1 MPTATEL
8 AAYSLTAQ
16 HPITRSWV
24 ADDVRLALLAE
35 QHGMDVVLATD
46 LGIAA
51 QRAERFAPGQP
62 AELLLNRWTQVG
74 ELRAM
79 LSMRYEGGDATKPF
93 VDATPLSR
101 AVRPEDLQPL
111 AAAARAAYGVLE
123 PRYLR
128 LWSAAPIGQFEGTS
142 ADRRFM
148 AGLVMDLRDYLK
160 VPPELTFARATHLD
174 NYPRAV
180 AAYEAIDQAHPD
192 HPDQARIE
200 TAEDLAE
207 SIEAGLLY
215 DVLVDN
221 NWAGYVGAHVN
232 DETLGLPAYVVQEF
246 ILDPAYRGRGYG
258 RYLPALLAKAL
269 PDDKPIL
276 LGVIHADNRSALEA
290 AKSSGRIDVGGWFQ
304 LPL

>member
-1 MPTATEL
+1 
-8 AAYSLTAQ
+8 
-16 HPITRSWV
+16 
-24 ADDVRLALLAE
+24 
-35 QHGMDVVLATD
+35 
-46 LGIAA
+46 
-51 QRAERFAPGQP
+51 
-62 AELLLNRWTQVG
+62 
-74 ELRAM
+74 M
-79 LSMRYEGGDATKPF
+79 LSMRYEGGDASKPF

-101 AVRPEDLQPL
+101 AIRAEDLQPL
-111 AAAARAAYGVLE
+111 AAAARQAYGVFR
-123 PRYLR
+123 PKYLR
-128 LWSAAPIGQFEGTS
+128 LWSAAAVGQFEGTRV
-142 ADRRFM
+142 DRRFL
-148 AGLVMDLRDYLK
+148 AGLVRDLRDHLK
-160 VPPELTFARATHLD
+160 VPAELTFAQATHLG

-180 AAYEAIDQAHPD
+180 AAYEAIDQAHPN

-215 DVLVDN
+215 YVLVDGE
-221 NWAGYVGAHVN
+221 WAGYVGAHVN

-258 RYLPALLAKAL
+258 RHLPALLAQAL

>member
-16 HPITRSWV
+16 HPVTRTWV
-24 ADDVRLALLAE
+24 ADDVRLVLFAE
-35 QHGMDVVLATD
+35 QHAMDVVLATD
-46 LGIAA
+46 LGIAT

-62 AELLLNRWTQVG
+62 PELLLNRWTPVG
-74 ELRAM
+74 DLHAM

-101 AVRPEDLQPL
+101 AVREEDLQQL
-111 AAAARAAYGVLE
+111 AAAAQQAYGVLE

-128 LWSAAPIGQFEGTS
+128 LWSAQPIGHFQGTGV
-142 ADRRFM
+142 DRRFM
-148 AGLVMDLRDYLK
+148 AGLVTDLRNHLK
-160 VPPELTFARATHLD
+160 VPAELTFARATNLD

-180 AAYEAIDQAHPD
+180 AAYAAIDRAHPD

-215 DVLVDN
+215 DVLVDGE
-221 NWAGYVGAHVN
+221 WAGYVGAHVN

-258 RYLPALLAKAL
+258 RYLPALLAQAL

-276 LGVIHADNRSALEA
+276 LGVIHAGNRSALEA
-290 AKSSGRIDVGGWFQ
+290 AKASGRIDIGGWFQ
-304 LPL
+304 VPL

>member
-8 AAYSLTAQ
+8 AAYSLPAQ
-16 HPITRSWV
+16 HPITRTWV
-24 ADDVRLALLAE
+24 ADDVRRVLLAE
-35 QHGMDVVLATD
+35 QHAMDVVLATD
-46 LGIAA
+46 LAIAA
-51 QRAERFAPGQP
+51 QRAERFAPGHP
-62 AELLLNRWTQVG
+62 PELLLNRWTPVG
-74 ELRAM
+74 ELNAM
-79 LSMRYEGGDATKPF
+79 LSMRYEGGDPAKPF

-101 AVRPEDLQPL
+101 AVGADDLQPL
-111 AAAARAAYGVLE
+111 AEAARAAYGVLG

-128 LWSAAPIGQFEGTS
+128 LWSAEPIGHFGGTLV
-142 ADRRFM
+142 DRRFL
-148 AGLVMDLRDYLK
+148 AGKVEELRNQLK
-160 VPPELTFARATHLD
+160 VPGELRFAPTTTMD

-180 AAYEAIDQAHPD
+180 AAYEAVDQAHPD

-207 SIEAGLLY
+207 SIDAGLLF
-215 DVLVDN
+215 DVLVDGE
-221 NWAGYVGAHVN
+221 WAGYVGAHVN

-258 RYLPALLAKAL
+258 RYLPALLARAL

-276 LGVIHADNRSALEA
+276 LGVIHANNRSALEA
-290 AKSSGRIDVGGWFQ
+290 AKASGRADVGGWFQ

>member
-1 MPTATEL
+1 M
-8 AAYSLTAQ
+8 YSLTAQ
-16 HPITRSWV
+16 HPITRTWV
-24 ADDVRLALLAE
+24 ADDVRLKLLAE

-46 LGIAA
+46 LGIAT

-62 AELLLNRWTQVG
+62 PELLLNRWTAVG
-74 ELRAM
+74 DLHAM
-79 LSMRYEGGDATKPF
+79 LSMRYEGGDAAKPF

-101 AVRPEDLQPL
+101 AVRTDDLPAL
-111 AAAARAAYGVLE
+111 AQAATAAYGVLK
-123 PRYLR
+123 PRYVR
-128 LWSAAPIGQFEGTS
+128 LWSAAPIGQFPKTGV
-142 ADRRFM
+142 DRRFM
-148 AGLVMDLRDYLK
+148 AGLVSELRNHLK
-160 VPPELTFARATHLD
+160 VPAELTFAQATNLD

-180 AAYEAIDQAHPD
+180 AAYEAIDQAHPN

-215 DVLVDN
+215 DVLVDGQ
-221 NWAGYVGAHVN
+221 WAGYVGAHVN

-258 RYLPALLAKAL
+258 RYLPALLANAL
-269 PDDKPIL
+269 PDDRPIL

-290 AKSSGRIDVGGWFQ
+290 AKASGRIDIGGWFQ